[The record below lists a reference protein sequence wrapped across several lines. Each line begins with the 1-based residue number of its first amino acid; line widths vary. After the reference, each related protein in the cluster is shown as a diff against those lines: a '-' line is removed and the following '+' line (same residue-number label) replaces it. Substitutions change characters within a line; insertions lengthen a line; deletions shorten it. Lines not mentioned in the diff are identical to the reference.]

1 MQSTDKQVKPSP
13 IETSEPAR
21 RASHGS
27 TGLVY
32 LATPYSDPNPFV
44 REARFKAVNYQ
55 AAELMRQG
63 VHIYSPISHT
73 HPIAVAGNLPKGWDY
88 WEQYDRTILA
98 ACTRMIVFRQP
109 GWERSKGVAAEMA
122 IAKEMG
128 LPIEFIAG
136 SMAAR

>member
-1 MQSTDKQVKPSP
+1 MPNDPK
-13 IETSEPAR
+13 EAR
-21 RASHGS
+21 EDVDASRASAGS

-44 REARFKAVNYQ
+44 REARFKAVNRQ

-73 HPIAVAGNLPKGWDY
+73 HPIALAGDLPKGWDY

-128 LPIEFIAG
+128 LPIEFIDP
-136 SMAAR
+136 